1 MSGGKFPQILNPGTK
16 QQMSSKHDATA
27 ALFLG

>member
-1 MSGGKFPQILNPGTK
+1 MSGGKFPQILNPGTE
-16 QQMSSKHDATA
+16 QQINSKYDAPA